1 MSMAKVEFF
10 GVRGSHPTP
19 RIENLRFGGNTS
31 CVLVYSD
38 DDPEREFPIIFD
50 LGTGLTRLAQEL
62 DSNQIFSGVSFV
74 SHLHFDHI
82 QGLPFFSPID
92 RVGSRLRILAPSE
105 ANITAKESFD
115 LLFSSPFFPV
125 KLGDLRGEITI
136 ESMVPGSV
144 TLAQPGSPLVTASHV
159 SHTNSTFG
167 YRLEIDGKVI
177 VYIADH
183 QAPLDSQSVDDSVVE
198 LCRAADLLIHDAQ
211 YTPDEFQKKSHWG
224 HSTYNFAVQVAL
236 RSGVRSLA
244 FYHHDPGRTDDE
256 LDRIEKSYEA
266 DGIAFGFSIFAARE
280 GMKLEI

>member
-1 MSMAKVEFF
+1 MAKVEFF

-19 RIENLRFGGNTS
+19 RTENLRFGGNTS

-38 DDPEREFPIIFD
+38 DDPGREFPIIFD

-62 DSNQIFSGVSFV
+62 DPGQIFSGVSFV

-82 QGLPFFSPID
+82 QGLPFFWPVD

-105 ANITAKESFD
+105 VDLTAKESFD

-125 KLGDLRGEITI
+125 KLGDLRGEIII
-136 ESMVPGSV
+136 EPLDPGSM
-144 TLAQPGSPLVTASHV
+144 TLDQPGNPLVTASHV
-159 SHTNSTFG
+159 SHTNSTYG

-183 QAPLDSQSVDDSVVE
+183 QAPLDAHSVDDSVVE
-198 LCRAADLLIHDAQ
+198 LCQAADLLIHDAQ
-211 YTPDEFQKKSHWG
+211 YTSEEFQQKSHWG

-236 RSGVRSLA
+236 QAGVKSLA
-244 FYHHDPGRTDDE
+244 FYHHDPGRTDEE
-256 LDRIEKSYEA
+256 LDRIEKSFETDA
-266 DGIAFGFSIFAARE
+266 IATGMFIFAARE